1 MACHNSRARRNAFYG
16 DQPRCGRNREPH
28 CDQLQAP
35 EGNTYF
41 VPDAVKASP
50 PDATSAYQGP
60 LRSSQQQLGEAFP
73 RSTSYSSN
81 TWEDAGVGE
90 PEPFDSEQRRAE
102 KRRAKT
108 LDEVEERPFPRFP
121 EQPTNFAPNL
131 WRSGQRPLETS
142 ESLVE
147 AFPPFDPAPGSSGF
161 YYEDAPY
168 FAQSSLDPATTSPF
182 SYRPAESPAAEAFPP
197 PDPAPSSSGFYYEDS
212 PYYNQPSPGAAPT
225 SYSSHSPGVANQTPR
240 RPPPPSD
247 PNPLSDYSTN
257 PLRSNTF
264 SPRSPV
270 LYSHAAVLYQP
281 PSDLPRPTDKPFYD
295 PFNQPKDAYQN
306 RPDTLNQPKPS
317 LGFQSPPHPFGSKNH
332 PLRARGNTFDVENQ
346 PFRAR
351 GNSFGTE
358 NQPPRN
364 PYNNPPPPTRR
375 PTLNPTRDR
384 AKTLPSAHDFQTF
397 DRRRNFNPLYFYPGN
412 ERRYI
417 NNDSQLGPSKPL
429 PPPPPHHPPPPP
441 PLPPTLGPVVQRFP
455 EADVYEPKELSANI
469 LATWAGEPADYN
481 DLLNYSVRYSKLPFQ
496 SAAPIKRKPRRSIRI
511 VESLKRI
518 FSPRRKSSV
527 TEFAVLPKIQVDES
541 CFSVHNRWIEGAI
554 DHTNKISERGTNLR
568 PTMASTYLDPS
579 SAMVTITKQKA
590 EAMRLAKEQGAAVKE
605 MCRRA
610 KSDMPP
616 YAFEE
621 LIGKGAYGRVYK
633 GRQIHSQKVVAIK
646 VLEIDTVDYKSV
658 RDMKD
663 ESIKDFIHET
673 KVMMQVKEAGAKNI
687 NMLIEAFSIHSQLWL
702 VCEYCPGGS
711 VKTLMRAMGDKLEER
726 FIIPIARELAEGLKA
741 IHDAGIIHR
750 DIKAA
755 NVLIHE
761 EGRLEICDFGVAG
774 VLQSKVDKRTTWIGT
789 PHWMPPEMF
798 PMRGGGEMHQYGSE
812 IDVWAYGCTLFECA
826 TGNPPN
832 ATLRERMQ
840 IGRQLNRFTPRLE
853 DDSFTEGLR
862 SLVSF
867 TLDSDPTVRPT
878 MEKILQHHYLAH
890 TRESHPTTSLRELVK
905 IYYQWAQ
912 RGGQRISLFNPGGA
926 IASEFP
932 GEEDSIYQDDWNF
945 STTTSF
951 ERRFSLIDF
960 DQLSASLAEL
970 EDEITPTPPEPPRD
984 EYDDSNDADLTA
996 QERANFDERV
1006 KRGAAAME
1014 GIFNEDK
1021 PDYKYETKRDF
1032 VPVQQQRFSSDLP
1045 LRTDT
1050 DRSSVTSTLID
1061 LNLGDYESSHYA
1073 AGSASNNPRFQLAD
1087 ANTIRAN
1094 RSSSKLT
1101 RNSNTSSDSSDYQ
1114 PARGPRPPTMEWTFP
1129 SSMSADAHYDFN
1141 HDDDSGSGQHHFQPQ
1156 HQEKRDTCAW
1166 TFPIMTTEPEE
1177 SSAHEE
1183 PDQWGSGVASS
1194 NRLSHEDDMAK
1205 RFPTLQ
1211 WSSNNRSMGLDGAS
1225 DSRPSTATS
1234 YHSATSDADNDP
1246 FRFDRP
1252 VTPPAVEDT
1261 DDLSSSCDTF
1271 PSITDSAIFT
1281 DFDADTAPSS
1291 LNYTAYSRN
1300 HSHNNHRD
1308 NCGMG
1313 NSNGS
1318 LAGPGPDH
1326 DTAVENGGVERSQC
1340 SAEPDAGH
1348 LDFPQPVPPSMESL
1362 TEGASDEVFAR
1373 ELTRLL
1379 GEFLNGLAITGQ
1391 RLVRTEVGKSR
1402 EVGADVNGNG
1412 IGIGSDHEGG
1422 RGRGLCR
1429 GDNGIGQPGPG
1440 RED

>member
-1 MACHNSRARRNAFYG
+1 MACHNSRARRNAFYR
-16 DQPRCGRNREPH
+16 DQPQCGRNREPH
-28 CDQLQAP
+28 CDQLQARV
-35 EGNTYF
+35 GNTYF
-41 VPDAVKASP
+41 VPDAVEASS

-81 TWEDAGVGE
+81 TWEDASVGE
-90 PEPFDSEQRRAE
+90 PEPFDREQRRA
-102 KRRAKT
+102 KA
-108 LDEVEERPFPRFP
+108 LDEVEELPFPRFP
-121 EQPTNFAPNL
+121 EESTKFAPNL
-131 WRSGQRPLETS
+131 WRSGQRPVETS

-147 AFPPFDPAPGSSGF
+147 AFPPFDPAP
-161 YYEDAPY
+161 
-168 FAQSSLDPATTSPF
+168 
-182 SYRPAESPAAEAFPP
+182 
-197 PDPAPSSSGFYYEDS
+197 APSSSGFYYEDS
-212 PYYNQPSPGAAPT
+212 PYFNQPSPGAAPT
-225 SYSSHSPGVANQTPR
+225 SYSSYSPVVANKTPH
-240 RPPPPSD
+240 RPPPASD
-247 PNPLSDYSTN
+247 SNPLSNYSTN
-257 PLRSNTF
+257 LPRSNTF
-264 SPRSPV
+264 SPRSPF
-270 LYSHAAVLYQP
+270 LYSHAAVLLQP
-281 PSDLPRPTDKPFYD
+281 PSDLSRPSNKPFYD

-306 RPDTLNQPKPS
+306 CLDTPNPPKPFTRKPS
-317 LGFQSPPHPFGSKNH
+317 LGFQSPPHPF
-332 PLRARGNTFDVENQ
+332 
-346 PFRAR
+346 AR

-364 PYNNPPPPTRR
+364 PYNNPPRPRRR
-375 PTLNPTRDR
+375 PILNPTRDR
-384 AKTLPSAHDFQTF
+384 AKTLPRAHDFQTF
-397 DRRRNFNPLYFYPGN
+397 DKRHNFNPLYFYPGN

-417 NNDSQLGPSKPL
+417 NNDSQLSPSKPL
-429 PPPPPHHPPPPP
+429 PPPPPHRPPPRP
-441 PLPPTLGPVVQRFP
+441 PLPPILAPLVQRFP
-455 EADVYEPKELSANI
+455 EANVYEPKELSANI
-469 LATWAGEPADYN
+469 LTTWAGEPADYN

-496 SAAPIKRKPRRSIRI
+496 SAAPIKRKPRSIRI

-527 TEFAVLPKIQVDES
+527 TEFAVPPKIQVDES
-541 CFSVHNRWIEGAI
+541 CLSVHNRWIEGAI
-554 DHTNKISERGTNLR
+554 DHTNKISERETNVH

-616 YAFEE
+616 YVFEE

-673 KVMMQVKEAGAKNI
+673 KVMKQVKEAGAKNI

-932 GEEDSIYQDDWNF
+932 GEEDSISQDDWNF

-1073 AGSASNNPRFQLAD
+1073 AGSASSNPRFQLAD

-1129 SSMSADAHYDFN
+1129 SSMSADAHYDGN
-1141 HDDDSGSGQHHFQPQ
+1141 HDDDGGSGQHHFQPP
-1156 HQEKRDTCAW
+1156 HQEKRDTRAW
-1166 TFPIMTTEPEE
+1166 TFPVMTTEPEE
-1177 SSAHEE
+1177 LSAHEE

-1194 NRLSHEDDMAK
+1194 NRLSHEDEMAK

-1211 WSSNNRSMGLDGAS
+1211 WPSNNRPMGFDGAS

-1252 VTPPAVEDT
+1252 ATPPAVEDT

-1291 LNYTAYSRN
+1291 LNYTVYSRN

-1308 NCGMG
+1308 NGGMR

-1326 DTAVENGGVERSQC
+1326 DTAVEDGGVERPQC
-1340 SAEPDAGH
+1340 STEPDTGH

-1391 RLVRTEVGKSR
+1391 RLVRTEVGKNR
-1402 EVGADVNGNG
+1402 EVSADVNGNGIG